1 MKKDVSIFGKQ
12 VGEFVVYASAPS
24 TIRGDA
30 QWRVRCVK
38 CGAQYVMRATLIRE
52 AIRDGKPLRVCDCKR
67 SMVRE
72 MKERLA
78 AERQLIIEKRKQ
90 EANEYHTYCTQHRLL
105 YYTWGSMNARCTRMT
120 HPKYKHY
127 GARGITVCNEW
138 SNDFRAFCEWSLAHG
153 YRQGLS
159 IDRIDND
166 SGYSPDNCR
175 WTTYSVQNR
184 NKRHYKC
191 RKGNAKVL

>member
-1 MKKDVSIFGKQ
+1 MKKDVSILGKQ

-52 AIRDGKPLRVCDCKR
+52 AIRDGKPLRVCDCER
-67 SMVRE
+67 NMVRE
-72 MKERLA
+72 TKERLA
-78 AERQLIIEKRKQ
+78 IERGLIIEARKH
-90 EANEYHTYCTQHRLL
+90 ASREYQAYCEKHILL
-105 YYTWGSMNARCTRMT
+105 YYTWQGMKSRCYRKT
-120 HPKYKHY
+120 HKKYVHY

-138 SNDFRAFCEWSLAHG
+138 SDDFRAFCEWSLVHG

-166 SGYSPDNCR
+166 RGYSPDNCR
-175 WTTYSVQNR
+175 WTTYSVQDS
-184 NKRHYKC
+184 NKRHNKC
-191 RKGNAKVL
+191 RKGHAKVL